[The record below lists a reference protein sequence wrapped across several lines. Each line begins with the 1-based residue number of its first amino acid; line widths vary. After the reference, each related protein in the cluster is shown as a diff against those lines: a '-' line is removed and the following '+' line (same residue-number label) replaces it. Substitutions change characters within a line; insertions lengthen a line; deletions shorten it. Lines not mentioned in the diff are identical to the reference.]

1 VPRQLF
7 CPCKGNNNKMPTIS
21 IICGIL
27 LIAIGTAG
35 YIHGVSNDKASI
47 TALIPAF
54 IGVVIGLL
62 GVLAG
67 MKEGFRKHLM
77 HAAIVVALLGFIA
90 TAGRLV
96 SKISELT
103 ASAAVLSQAST
114 AIVCLA
120 FVILAIKSF
129 AAARRERNLD

>member
-1 VPRQLF
+1 
-7 CPCKGNNNKMPTIS
+7 MPSIS

-27 LIAIGTAG
+27 LVLIGVAG
-35 YIHGVSNDKASI
+35 YIHGVTNDKASV

-54 IGVVIGLL
+54 IGIVMALL

-67 MKEGFRKHLM
+67 MKEGLRKHLM

-96 SKISELT
+96 SKMSELS
-103 ASAAVLSQAST
+103 ASPAVLSQAST

-120 FVILAIKSF
+120 FVILAIRSF
-129 AAARRERNLD
+129 ASARRERNSV